1 MSVSGRFQ
9 DRFANPP
16 SNPDVKIQNHNEDL
30 LPVQHMILER
40 AAKLFSFKN
49 HPDVPFYMFMR
60 FL

>member
-9 DRFANPP
+9 DRFANPA
-16 SNPDVKIQNHNEDL
+16 SNPDVKIQNHNEGL

-40 AAKLFSFKN
+40 GAKPFSFKN
-49 HPDVPFYMFMR
+49 HLDVPFYMFMR

>member
-1 MSVSGRFQ
+1 MSISGQFQ
-9 DRFANPP
+9 DRFANPAC
-16 SNPDVKIQNHNEDL
+16 NPYVKIQNHNED

-49 HPDVPFYMFMR
+49 QPDVLFYMFMR